1 MQMIYFTM
9 WDHKRYYLWEYQ
21 FEKVLMPDYDEQKAI
36 SKVLSDMDNEI
47 ENLKM
52 KRDKYKKLKEWMMQE
67 LLTWKIRLV

>member
-1 MQMIYFTM
+1 
-9 WDHKRYYLWEYQ
+9 
-21 FEKVLMPDYDEQKAI
+21 
-36 SKVLSDMDNEI
+36 MDNEI